1 MPETDSRERLAAAI
15 RRDVPRRPG
24 VYSFF
29 DARGQ
34 VIYIGKSVNLRQR
47 MLSYF
52 SANRASLDYRAQR
65 MAPGIDR
72 FEYRETPSEL
82 LALLLED
89 SLIKRQHPVHN
100 VRQQKYERYLYLL
113 LTDDEYPTCKIVD
126 DPEVGNGTVF
136 GPLGDQYLV
145 ADVLS
150 VINRHFH
157 LRWCTDA
164 KPHRKSLNFELGYC
178 TGPCRGQISSS
189 AYAEIV
195 ARVVDFP
202 RGDVDWIETKLQREM
217 AEFAEEHAYEKAA
230 ALKNTLEF
238 CQRFCSRQRFI
249 DEFRTGPMSIEGSPD
264 DGFVYEFDAGT
275 LVSVRTSKDGTD
287 ATAPVPVDLLDQETD
302 ARFILDRANVIY
314 GWQSRNNS
322 KGTDTAV

>member
-1 MPETDSRERLAAAI
+1 MPQSEVRERLAAAI
-15 RRDVPRRPG
+15 WRDAPARPG

-29 DARGQ
+29 DVRGQ

-52 SANRASLDYRAQR
+52 AANRSSLDYRAQR

-72 FEYRETPSEL
+72 FEFRETPSEL

-126 DPEVGNGTVF
+126 SSEAGSGIVF
-136 GPLGDQYLV
+136 GPLGDQYFV

-150 VINRHFH
+150 VVNRQFR

-164 KPHRKSLNFELGYC
+164 TPHRKSLNFELGYC
-178 TGPCRGQISSS
+178 TGPCRGQMSSS
-189 AYAEIV
+189 EYAEIV
-195 ARVVDFP
+195 GRVVDFL
-202 RGDVDWIETKLQREM
+202 RGDSDWIEPKLRCEM

-230 ALKNTLEF
+230 ALRTTLEF
-238 CQRFCSRQRFI
+238 CQRFSARQRFI
-249 DEFRTGPMSIEGSPD
+249 DEFRTGPMSIEGRPD
-264 DGFVYEFDAGT
+264 DGFVYELNSGNLT
-275 LVSVRTSKDGTD
+275 CVRSSDDGTD
-287 ATAPVPVDLLDQETD
+287 ATASVPVELFDKETD
-302 ARFILDRANVIY
+302 ARFVLDRANVIY
-314 GWQSRNNS
+314 GWLSRNNS
-322 KGTDTAV
+322 RSSKSEG